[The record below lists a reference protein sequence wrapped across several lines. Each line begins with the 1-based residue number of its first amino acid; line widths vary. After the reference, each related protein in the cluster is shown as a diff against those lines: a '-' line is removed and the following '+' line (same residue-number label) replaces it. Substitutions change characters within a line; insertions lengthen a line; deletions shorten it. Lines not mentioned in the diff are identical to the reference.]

1 MKQKLYRLIFTMF
14 FCGLILV
21 ACTASAQPVVS
32 PNATATVPASATD
45 TLLAPTA
52 ATQDEPTYED
62 QQRFEQTIR
71 GFASAI
77 EKKDFKSAEQ
87 YCTQDFTDYI
97 ESVVNGSGA
106 LADSFGLALNKGYV
120 LKLVEVKGYYF
131 DGTGLPDYNISK
143 DKPTISFHVT
153 FEFVDSDGKKWQAS
167 GFTTGVKSGDGTY
180 LIGGLAS
187 GL

>member
-1 MKQKLYRLIFTMF
+1 LKQKLYRLIFTMF
-14 FCGLILV
+14 FCTLILV
-21 ACTASAQPVVS
+21 ACATSPQPVVS
-32 PNATATVPASATD
+32 PQAATVPAST
-45 TLLAPTA
+45 TNTPLAPTA
-52 ATQDEPTYED
+52 VQDGPTYED

-71 GFASAI
+71 DFASAI

-153 FEFVDSDGKKWQAS
+153 FEFVDSDGKKWQAG
-167 GFTTGVKSGDGTY
+167 GFATGVKSGNGTY
-180 LIGGLAS
+180 LIDGLAT